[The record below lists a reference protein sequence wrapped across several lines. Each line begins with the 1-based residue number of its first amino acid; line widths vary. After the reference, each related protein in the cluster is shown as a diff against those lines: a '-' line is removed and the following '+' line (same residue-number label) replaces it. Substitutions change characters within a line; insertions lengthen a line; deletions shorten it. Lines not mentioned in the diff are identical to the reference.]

1 MSEILVGV
9 DGTASAEDALAF
21 ARKLAGATGAT
32 LRLATAYP
40 YDDTP
45 SRAANQTYREVL
57 HADAVAL
64 LEGLGEA
71 DAPKVAVADVS
82 PAHALHVLADESD
95 AALVVVGSTHR
106 GPIGR
111 VLPGSTAER
120 LLHGATCPVAIVP
133 HGYQSHAGD
142 AIRTIGVGF
151 DASLE
156 SLSALDSASDLA
168 RRFGAKLRV
177 IRVFDATEVGTP
189 GLAVG
194 PAYAEVYQ
202 EVEEHQRGD
211 LDRCVASL
219 PSELSAEGVFLSG
232 SPGPELAEQ
241 SHSLDLLVVGSRG
254 YGPLRAVLLG
264 GVSHAL
270 VRAAACPVIVLP
282 HGVHTGLALGGELT
296 TAHAPGEPSRDPLE
310 H

>member
-9 DGTASAEDALAF
+9 DGTPGAEDALAF
-21 ARKLAGATGAT
+21 AKQLAGATGAT
-32 LRLATAYP
+32 LRLANAYP

-45 SRAANQTYREVL
+45 SRAANLAFRDAL
-57 HADAVAL
+57 RADAVAL
-64 LEGLGEA
+64 LDRLGDAGTPSVAIA
-71 DAPKVAVADVS
+71 DLS
-82 PAHALHVLADESD
+82 PPRALHNVAEQSG

-106 GPIGR
+106 GPAGR
-111 VLPGSTAER
+111 VLPGSTGER

-133 HGYQSHAGD
+133 HGHREHAG
-142 AIRTIGVGF
+142 APIRTIGVGF

-156 SLSALDSASDLA
+156 SLSALDAAVDLA
-168 RRFGAKLRV
+168 RRFGASLRV

-194 PAYAEVYQ
+194 PAYHEVYQ
-202 EVEEHQRGD
+202 EVEERQRED
-211 LDRCVASL
+211 LDRSVAAM
-219 PSELSAEGVFLSG
+219 PEDVPVEGVFLEG
-232 SPGPELAEQ
+232 SVGPQLAEQ
-241 SHSLDLLVVGSRG
+241 SQSLDLLLVGSRG

-282 HGVHTGLALGGELT
+282 RGVHNGLVLGSELT
-296 TAHAPGEPSRDPLE
+296 AAHAPDAPSRDPLE
-310 H
+310 R

>member
-9 DGTASAEDALAF
+9 DSTAGAEDALAF
-21 ARKLAGATGAT
+21 AQQLAGATGAT
-32 LRLATAYP
+32 LRLATAFP

-45 SRAANQTYREVL
+45 SRASNEAFR
-57 HADAVAL
+57 DALRDGAL
-64 LEGLGEA
+64 ATLSRLG
-71 DAPKVAVADVS
+71 DGTPKEAVADLS
-82 PAHALHVLADESD
+82 PAHALHVLAAESG

-106 GPIGR
+106 GPVGR

-133 HGYQSHAGD
+133 HGYREHA
-142 AIRTIGVGF
+142 AEPIRTIGVGY

-156 SLSALDSASDLA
+156 SLSALDAACDLA
-168 RRFGAKLRV
+168 RRFGATVRV

-194 PAYAEVYQ
+194 PAYHEVHEEIEERQRAE
-202 EVEEHQRGD
+202 

-219 PSELSAEGVFLSG
+219 ADDVSAEGVFLTG
-232 SPGPELAEQ
+232 TPGHELAEQ
-241 SHSLDLLVVGSRG
+241 SQSVDLLLVGSRG

-282 HGVHTGLALGGELT
+282 RGVHNGLTLGGELT
-296 TAHAPGEPSRDPLE
+296 AARAPAAPSRDPLE
-310 H
+310 R